1 MADFQTKFKTE
12 CDQPYFRNTVRHIVH
27 DETFVNN
34 LLRNLSLQHQITNQ
48 VDKENEVRMKDIHMK
63 ISNQFV
69 NYANDN
75 NVKMARLENKVW
87 WTNAFVFCAAVAAS
101 TYGGWHYHNR
111 K

>member
-48 VDKENEVRMKDIHMK
+48 VDKELKTKVPYEVNHIAKTVVK
-63 ISNQFV
+63 SKT
-69 NYANDN
+69 NDFIINKLPQLVTSQLQCQLN
-75 NVKMARLENKVW
+75 NNMQMN
-87 WTNAFVFCAAVAAS
+87 
-101 TYGGWHYHNR
+101 
-111 K
+111 